1 MLTLY
6 YAPGACSMASHIGLE
21 ETGAPYET
29 RLVSFAN
36 SEQRSEAY
44 LKINSR
50 GRVPALSVDGAILVE
65 NTAILTYLAKKFP
78 TAKLLPADPLAEAR
92 CISNMAWFSNTVHPS
107 FTHINRPERFADDP
121 AVHTN
126 LKETGRRNFWANL
139 QEIDTM
145 LKEKDW
151 IMGSQYTA
159 CDPYALVFYGWGLRI
174 NLPMKELA
182 AYTAFKERILVR
194 PAVRKILEREQSI
207 LLSAPAA

>member
-92 CISNMAWFSNTVHPS
+92 CISN
-107 FTHINRPERFADDP
+107 D
-121 AVHTN
+121 
-126 LKETGRRNFWANL
+126 G
-139 QEIDTM
+139 
-145 LKEKDW
+145 
-151 IMGSQYTA
+151 
-159 CDPYALVFYGWGLRI
+159 LVFQHGASVLHSYQPARAFRRRPGRAYQSQGDRTQ
-174 NLPMKELA
+174 ELLGQPSRDRHHA
-182 AYTAFKERILVR
+182 
-194 PAVRKILEREQSI
+194 
-207 LLSAPAA
+207 

>member
-107 FTHINRPERFADDP
+107 FTHINRPERFADC
-121 AVHTN
+121 V
-126 LKETGRRNFWANL
+126 R
-139 QEIDTM
+139 M
-145 LKEKDW
+145 LPKTLSRSPPSRSSSRE
-151 IMGSQYTA
+151 
-159 CDPYALVFYGWGLRI
+159 
-174 NLPMKELA
+174 
-182 AYTAFKERILVR
+182 AYPPRTRC
-194 PAVRKILEREQSI
+194 ST
-207 LLSAPAA
+207 